1 MSLKKTKDEIRITA
15 EGIPLVNNYYDE
27 RWSDTIDKEPLYI
40 HAESVTAG
48 RINYEIEF
56 KVMDKVSDD
65 DDEFYS
71 VQSDTLTVIK
81 MFCSQLYTEGL
92 LPDYE
97 SIQYE
102 FIQSNQLIGWTTG
115 KVKIYDAGNACTT

>member
-1 MSLKKTKDEIRITA
+1 MSLKNTKDEIRKTA

-48 RINYEIEF
+48 RINYDIEF
-56 KVMDKVSDD
+56 KVMDKVSNRDT
-65 DDEFYS
+65 EFYD

-81 MFCSQLYTEGL
+81 MFCSMLYSEGL
-92 LPDYE
+92 LPDYATIE
-97 SIQYE
+97 YE
-102 FIQSNQLIGWTTG
+102 FISSGDLIGWTTG
-115 KVKIYDAGNACTT
+115 KVKIYDKGKTC